1 VTVPR
6 GSLRL
11 RRPSIRSDREVAERL
26 AVPAKHGAQPLRVAI
41 ASATAMMCLVA
52 LVILTASRTSLMAQ
66 LESPLADKLADAE
79 RIAYYKIPQ
88 QGSDLIPTFRLGPG
102 DTSIKLITHIVLPK
116 GTTYDSSADY
126 AYGIRLELTDLDG
139 EPQWSHELNIRT
151 RQSKSELSEF
161 GYRYENSFLLD
172 DPDLEGEDGRSHGRS
187 RELTDDRLTRVRLPE
202 GDGDRFLRLTFV
214 PREPSEGV
222 EGLARAYVQRPRAI
236 ADLRELSLDP
246 ETARELVDHLTYR
259 DWEQLSQH
267 EREAR
272 LSRVWERLSADGQV
286 EIDYELF
293 SIYETPFRLQR
304 HSKTGA
310 RRLLVTPAR
319 SLAINLLVSGESDVE
334 LELEAFG
341 LPEQL
346 AGLEVQRFSLDGSGQ
361 VEPTSAAS
369 LRAINVPP
377 GVHTLVISAST
388 PVEFTLA
395 AAEVQK
401 SRVWLIEADRPRR
414 LTDDGREV
422 LEPDERR
429 IQVANVGAPG
439 KLLPRWEIVGPDDSI
454 SRTFRFDI
462 RVVHPDAETRW
473 LESGPAPDIELC
485 FYGGEGA
492 VMDMQLGCERWTGA
506 PAIASDF
513 EGLRVGVEGPGVGVA
528 GPGVGV
534 TEPGVGVANLVA
546 EGLGVGEAISD
557 GSGAAATAWH
567 VVSEPQT
574 VRLVAPPLTK
584 LIEMRAAVPDQHLIV
599 RGYGYWP
606 EVETVLGEP
615 FREHV
620 AEPTIWRYPP
630 LDTRTWFPVRPVN
643 YDALHD
649 ERSIA
654 DLLAQVRLQ
663 PRGDGTGT
671 GTGAGGRLWQGD
683 PDLDDRIANELAGED
698 GWDPGPWVTLEPR
711 GIHRRRLILEQLD
724 EEAGRRLAERWD
736 SSLLTEIWPDR
747 KLLTN
752 LSAIGPAPAELHWQV
767 DPSTLGRSVKLSIDG
782 TNIEHRIEETRGR
795 WRLPSGSGFDGQRR
809 LVFAFDATNSEYEM
823 WIDRPVLV
831 SSPPVSR
838 RRVVHELTTEL
849 VFPLYKPST
858 AALTVN
864 VVVYIMRKRDRAEL
878 AISVDGGEPTRRT
891 GVPIESLSMAD
902 RSYTIDPLGAFDERD
917 RKVSARTPVHFVD
930 LESRL
935 GVALDTMTVQITLGE
950 DVVVGAHEV
959 RVRLLDGGRV
969 WTRAFHRGVGDRSQS
984 TASWTEA
991 VPSQETEP

>member
-11 RRPSIRSDREVAERL
+11 RRPSIRSDREVADRL
-26 AVPAKHGAQPLRVAI
+26 SVPAKHGAQPLRVAI
-41 ASATAMMCLVA
+41 ASATAMMCLVG
-52 LVILTASRTSLMAQ
+52 LVILTAFRTSLMAQ

-151 RQSKSELSEF
+151 RQSKSELSEL

-172 DPDLEGEDGRSHGRS
+172 DPDLESEDGWSHGRS
-187 RELTDDRLTRVRLPE
+187 RELTDDRLTRVRLPA
-202 GDGDRFLRLTFV
+202 GDSDRFLRLTFV

-246 ETARELVDHLTYR
+246 ETARSLVDNLTYR

-286 EIDYELF
+286 GIDYELF

-304 HSKTGA
+304 HSKTGE

-319 SLAINLLVSGESDVE
+319 SLAINVMVTGDADVE

-346 AGLEVQRFSLDGSGQ
+346 AGLEVQRYSLDGTSNG
-361 VEPTSAAS
+361 EPISAAS
-369 LRAINVPP
+369 VRAILVPP
-377 GVHTLVISAST
+377 GVHTLVISAPT
-388 PVEFTLA
+388 PVELTLA

-429 IQVANVGAPG
+429 IQVASVGVPG
-439 KLLPRWEIVGPDDSI
+439 KLIPRWEIVGPDDTI

-462 RVVHPDAETRW
+462 RVVHPDAETVW
-473 LESGPAPDIELC
+473 PESGPEPDIELC

-492 VMDMQLGCERWTGA
+492 VMDKDLGCERWIGA
-506 PAIASDF
+506 PAIASEF
-513 EGLRVGVEGPGVGVA
+513 EGLRVGVEGLDGSE
-528 GPGVGV
+528 
-534 TEPGVGVANLVA
+534 TLVRVDADAA
-546 EGLGVGEAISD
+546 EQASTDGSD
-557 GSGAAATAWH
+557 GSDMAATRWH

-584 LIEMRAAVPDQHLIV
+584 LIELRAAAPGQHLIV

-643 YDALHD
+643 YDDLHD

-663 PRGDGTGT
+663 PRGIGDGS
-671 GTGAGGRLWQGD
+671 GAGRPWQGD

-724 EEAGRRLAERWD
+724 EEAGRRLADRWD

-752 LSAIGPAPAELHWQV
+752 LSAIGPGPAELHWQV
-767 DPSTLGRSVKLSIDG
+767 DPSTLGRSVQLSIDDV
-782 TNIEHRIEETRGR
+782 NLEHRVEETRGR

-838 RRVVHELTTEL
+838 RRVVHELTTDL
-849 VFPLYKPST
+849 VFPLYKPSPD
-858 AALTVN
+858 ALTVN

-878 AISVDGGEPTRRT
+878 AISVDGGEPQRRT

-917 RKVSARTPVHFVD
+917 RKVSARSPVHFVD

-950 DVVVGAHEV
+950 DVVVGPHEV

-991 VPSQETEP
+991 VPSQETGR

>member
-1 VTVPR
+1 MKVPR

-26 AVPAKHGAQPLRVAI
+26 SVPAKHGAQPLRVAI
-41 ASATAMMCLVA
+41 ASATAMMCLVG
-52 LVILTASRTSLMAQ
+52 LVILTAFRTSIIDY
-66 LESPLADKLADAE
+66 LESPLADKLADAD
-79 RIAYYKIPQ
+79 RVAYYKIPQ
-88 QGSDLIPTFRLGPG
+88 QGSDLVPTFRLGPG
-102 DTSIKLITHIVLPK
+102 DTSIKLITHLVLPK
-116 GTTYDSSADY
+116 GTAYDSSADY
-126 AYGIRLELTDLDG
+126 AYGIRLELTTLDG
-139 EPQWSHELNIRT
+139 EPEWTHELNIRT

-161 GYRYENSFLLD
+161 GYRYENAFLLD
-172 DPDLEGEDGRSHGRS
+172 DPDLEAGDGRSKPRS
-187 RELTDDRLTRVRLPE
+187 RELTDDRLTRVRLPAGE
-202 GDGDRFLRLTFV
+202 GDRLLRLTFI

-222 EGLARAYVQRPRAI
+222 EGLARAYVERPRAI

-259 DWEQLSQH
+259 DWEQLSH
-267 EREAR
+267 NERQTR

-286 EIDYELF
+286 GIDYELF
-293 SIYETPFRLQR
+293 SIYETTFRLPR

-310 RRLLVTPAR
+310 RRLEVTPAR
-319 SLAINLLVSGESDVE
+319 SLAINVIVAGEDEVE
-334 LELEAFG
+334 LTLEAFG

-346 AGLEVQRFSLDGSGQ
+346 AGLEVQRFGLDGGSR
-361 VEPTSAAS
+361 VEPTSSAS
-369 LRAINVPP
+369 MRAIDVPP
-377 GVHTLVISAST
+377 GVHTLVISAPT
-388 PVEFTLA
+388 RVAFTLE
-395 AAEVQK
+395 AAEAEK
-401 SRVWLIEADRPRR
+401 SRLWLIEADRPRR
-414 LTDDGREV
+414 STDDGREV

-429 IQVANVGAPG
+429 IQVASVGAAW
-439 KLLPRWEIVGPDDSI
+439 KLLPRWRIVGPDDAI

-473 LESGPAPDIELC
+473 LQHGPPPDVELC

-492 VMDMQLGCERWTGA
+492 VDDLQLACERWTGA
-506 PAIASDF
+506 PAIASQF
-513 EGLRVGVEGPGVGVA
+513 EGLRVGEEGQGNPGVNTGGNTDA
-528 GPGVGV
+528 
-534 TEPGVGVANLVA
+534 EP
-546 EGLGVGEAISD
+546 SDD
-557 GSGAAATAWH
+557 GSGTPATPWH

-584 LIEMRAAVPDQHLIV
+584 IIEMRAVAPDQHLIV

-615 FREHV
+615 FREHL
-620 AEPTIWRYPP
+620 AELTIWRYPP

-643 YDALHD
+643 YDELHD

-663 PRGDGTGT
+663 PRGVGDSTGT
-671 GTGAGGRLWQGD
+671 GIGAGQQPWQGD

-736 SSLLTEIWPDR
+736 SSLLTELWPDR
-747 KLLTN
+747 RLLTN
-752 LSAIGPAPAELHWQV
+752 LSAIGPAPPELHWQV
-767 DPSTLGRSVKLSIDG
+767 DPRTLGRSVQLSIDG
-782 TNIEHRIEETRGR
+782 VQFEHRVEETRGR
-795 WRLPSGSGFDGQRR
+795 WRLPVGPGLDGRRR
-809 LVFAFDATNSEYEM
+809 LVFEFDASNSEYEM

-831 SSPPVSR
+831 GSPPVSR
-838 RRVVHELTTEL
+838 RRVVHELTDEL
-849 VFPLYKPST
+849 VFPLIKPST

-864 VVVYIMRKRDRAEL
+864 VVVYVMRKRDRAEL

-902 RSYTIDPLGAFDERD
+902 RSYTIDALGAFDERD

-930 LESRL
+930 LEARL

-950 DVVVGAHEV
+950 DVVTGPHEV

-969 WTRAFHRGVGDRSQS
+969 WTRAFHRGVADRRQS
-984 TASWTEA
+984 TSSWTEA